1 MMETAEMTADRRL
14 SSKNEV
20 FKELGA
26 VESIEEAVS
35 DSVWSIVVVI
45 LAPRLVVVSITE
57 LVLSVRMSRIVDP
70 SEEVIIVD
78 LDSELTVSISVL
90 GSLSVS
96 VISVENVTSEGEIVV
111 KFEEFGSTRAAK

>member
-1 MMETAEMTADRRL
+1 MRI
-14 SSKNEV
+14 SK
-20 FKELGA
+20 
-26 VESIEEAVS
+26 
-35 DSVWSIVVVI
+35 
-45 LAPRLVVVSITE
+45 
-57 LVLSVRMSRIVDP
+57 IVDP

-96 VISVENVTSEGEIVV
+96 DITVENVTSEGEIVV